1 MDIRLAYQ
9 ACLPTSSFAND
20 AFGKKFMLQEDISV
34 GLREEWM
41 GHLLDTEGVK

>member
-1 MDIRLAYQ
+1 MIFWCDNQ
-9 ACLPTSSFAND
+9 MSFAND

-41 GHLLDTEGVK
+41 GLLLDTEGVK